1 MLFVCNLPGLF
12 WCFSYYKTRVQGG
25 QVSLSSSAYCFP
37 CSGHHVELIRGF
49 PNESSCIQIYN
60 DTLTSQGLERQ
71 EQPMRC
77 FELPVPFFDHQAIGS
92 ILPAPVRICNW
103 TRCFW
108 VSRDPPCKPLG
119 AIEVTKWQIQ
129 RRQLLQS
136 ADLLVPLQ
144 KRVGRWNFVTV
155 WQFMVANII

>member
-60 DTLTSQGLERQ
+60 DILTSQGLERQ

-108 VSRDPPCKPLG
+108 ETHHASPWALS
-119 AIEVTKWQIQ
+119 KWPSGRFSGDNFCRVQICLCLC
-129 RRQLLQS
+129 RKEWAEETSWPSGSL
-136 ADLLVPLQ
+136 
-144 KRVGRWNFVTV
+144 W
-155 WQFMVANII
+155 